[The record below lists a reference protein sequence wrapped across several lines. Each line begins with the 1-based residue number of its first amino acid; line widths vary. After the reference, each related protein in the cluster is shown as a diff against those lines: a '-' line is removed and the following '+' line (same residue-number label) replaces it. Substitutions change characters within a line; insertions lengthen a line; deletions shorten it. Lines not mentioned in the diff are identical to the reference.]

1 MVELYKNIVKIVK
14 ILTESVKTKNQTT
27 FSQQS
32 EEKDRGKLFT
42 SDQAEATRL
51 CAYVWDKEVNRNDKA
66 K

>member
-32 EEKDRGKLFT
+32 EEKDRG
-42 SDQAEATRL
+42 
-51 CAYVWDKEVNRNDKA
+51 
-66 K
+66 